1 MNDGEQMFFFA
12 RFGVFAMQP
21 AYLDMKTHQS
31 SGDLAK
37 FGDNTQKSPQK
48 LAVNLNYLIVAE
60 N

>member
-1 MNDGEQMFFFA
+1 MNDGEQIFFWL
-12 RFGVFAMQP
+12 GLVSFAMQP
-21 AYLDMKTHQS
+21 GYLDMKTHQS